1 MTIIEHTV
9 PPAWMPPA
17 STVTPVAAGT
27 DWDAVAVPQT
37 PGLAVLA
44 MLAAMPGTPS
54 GPVIWATTSNRHPR
68 LYFLVTPHCGV
79 DLRGTPGR
87 LLTSG
92 SFVVVPGAGLVDP
105 PGVYWLVPPH
115 PDRPDE
121 LTDPEVLAAL
131 LRQVE
136 ATVWVTYTGTDGQA
150 REVLV
155 TTAQAAGAACLHC
168 HSDRAPLSPGVTL
181 TTRVDTGV
189 VRDTVSTLCTPC
201 VASERRAR

>member
-1 MTIIEHTV
+1 MTIIEHMAL
-9 PPAWMPPA
+9 PAWMPPA

-54 GPVIWATTSNRHPR
+54 GPVIWATSNDRHPR
-68 LYFLVTPHCGV
+68 LYFLVAPGCGL

-87 LLTSG
+87 LLGAG
-92 SFVVVPGAGLVDP
+92 SFVVVPGAGLIDP

-115 PDRPDE
+115 PDRPGE
-121 LTDPEVLAAL
+121 LTDPAVLATL
-131 LRQVE
+131 LRHVE
-136 ATVWVTYTGTDGQA
+136 AAVWVTYAG

-155 TTAQAAGAACLHC
+155 TTAQSVGAACLHC
-168 HSDRAPLSPGVTL
+168 HSEQVPLHPGPTI
-181 TTRVDTGV
+181 TTRLDVGV
-189 VRDTVSTLCTPC
+189 VRDTASALCTPC
-201 VASERRAR
+201 VANERRTE